1 MSKINTFF
9 SVLNRFKYHLV
20 ILISV
25 IWIGFLDDTSVVKR
39 IQNSY
44 KIELLKEEIQEY
56 ETKYED
62 DIRKIDQLN
71 SDARTVEKVAREK
84 YFMKRADEYIFILS
98 DD

>member
-20 ILISV
+20 IIISV

-84 YFMKRADEYIFILS
+84 YFMKRADEDIFILS

>member
-39 IQNSY
+39 IQNGY

-84 YFMKRADEYIFILS
+84 YFMKRADEDIFILS

>member
-84 YFMKRADEYIFILS
+84 YFMKRADEDIFILS